1 MATEIK
7 APSFPESVAEGTI
20 AAWHK
25 KPGDSVERDELVVEI
40 ETDKVVLEVVAP
52 EAGTLSDVLA
62 DEGDTVESD
71 QVLGNIGEASA
82 KASDTSEKKPSSK
95 KAASDDKD
103 SDDSA
108 SDKAPKQKKAAAG
121 GKQHEVKAP
130 SFPESVQE
138 GTVASWHKKVGEA
151 VKRDEVLADIETDKV
166 VLEVVAPADGA
177 LAEIKVDADSQVESE
192 EVLALFA
199 EGAGESEQDY
209 DASSDA
215 DSDSDTDTDG
225 ASDDSADE
233 DHNGKILAPAARK
246 MVAENDLDAARIEG
260 TGKGG
265 RILKE
270 DVQKA
275 LKDGSAKKA
284 KDKTGDKAESP
295 KAKQP
300 PASASSAPTAVDG
313 QRPEKRVPMSRL
325 RQTIAKRLVQ
335 AQQTAAMLTTY
346 NEVDMSAIMALRA
359 EYKETFLKAHDTKLG
374 FMSFFVKA
382 ASEAL
387 KRFPDVNASIDG
399 TDIVYHGYQDIS
411 VAVSTDRGLV
421 VPVLRDTDSMKFA
434 DVEKTIVDFGKRA
447 RDGKLGIEEMQG
459 GTFTITNGG
468 IFGSLLSTPIINP
481 PQTAI
486 LGMHKIQERPMA
498 VNGQVEIR
506 PMMYLA
512 VSYDH
517 RMIDG
522 KDAVQFLVVLK
533 ELLEDPAR
541 LLLNV

>member
-7 APSFPESVAEGTI
+7 APTFPESVAEGSV

-25 KPGDSVERDELVVEI
+25 KPGDSVERDELIVEI

-52 EAGTLSDVLA
+52 EAGTLSEINA
-62 DEGDTVESD
+62 EEGDTVQSE
-71 QVLGNIGEASA
+71 QVLGILGAAGDKPKAADKGEKSEDA
-82 KASDTSEKKPSSK
+82 KAEAP
-95 KAASDDKD
+95 ASDAK
-103 SDDSA
+103 
-108 SDKAPKQKKAAAG
+108 PAAG
-121 GKQHEVKAP
+121 GKQHDVKAP
-130 SFPESVQE
+130 TFPESIQE
-138 GTVASWHKKVGEA
+138 GTVASWNKQVGEA
-151 VKRDEVLADIETDKV
+151 VKRDEVLAEIETDKV

-177 LAEIKVDADSQVESE
+177 LAEIKAEEGSQVASE
-192 EVLALFA
+192 EVLAIFS
-199 EGAGESEQDY
+199 EGAGGDSAGSEAAPAES
-209 DASSDA
+209 AKSDA
-215 DSDSDTDTDG
+215 G
-225 ASDDSADE
+225 DDEKVGD
-233 DHNGKILAPAARK
+233 KILAPAARK
-246 MVAENDLDAARIEG
+246 LVAEHDLDVSKIEG

-275 LKDGSAKKA
+275 VKEGSAKKA
-284 KDKTGDKAESP
+284 SK
-295 KAKQP
+295 
-300 PASASSAPTAVDG
+300 PASAPKQAAAAPVVEG
-313 QRPEKRVPMSRL
+313 ERPEKRVPMSRL

-346 NEVDMSAIMALRA
+346 NEVDMGAVMELRA
-359 EYKETFLKAHDTKLG
+359 QYKETFLKAHDTKLG
-374 FMSFFVKA
+374 FMGFFVKA

-399 TDIVYHGYQDIS
+399 SDIVYHGYQDIG

-421 VPVLRDTDSMKFA
+421 VPVLRDTDSMKIA

-447 RDGKLGIEEMQG
+447 RDGKLGIDEMQG

-468 IFGSLLSTPIINP
+468 IFGSLMSTPIINP

-498 VNGQVEIR
+498 VNGKVEIR

-522 KDAVQFLVVLK
+522 KDAVQFLVTIK

-541 LLLNV
+541 LLLDV

>member
-7 APSFPESVAEGTI
+7 APTFPESVAEGTV

-25 KPGDSVERDELVVEI
+25 KPGDSVERDELIVEI

-52 EAGTLSDVLA
+52 EAGTLTDVMA
-62 DEGDTVESD
+62 EEGDTVESE
-71 QVLGNIGEASA
+71 QVLGKIGEGSASGS
-82 KASDTSEKKPSSK
+82 KEEKSS
-95 KAASDDKD
+95 

-108 SDKAPKQKKAAAG
+108 EKTEEKADAKPSEEKQEKPASGGSGG
-121 GKQHEVKAP
+121 GKQHDVKAP
-130 SFPESVQE
+130 SFPESIQE
-138 GTVASWHKKVGEA
+138 GTVATWHKKVGEA

-177 LAEIKVDADSQVESE
+177 LAEIKAEEGSQVESE
-192 EVLALFA
+192 AILATFT
-199 EGAGESEQDY
+199 EGAGGDSSGGDSGG
-209 DASSDA
+209 DSAPAKADSSD
-215 DSDSDTDTDG
+215 DDG
-225 ASDDSADE
+225 ADE
-233 DHNGKILAPAARK
+233 KVGDKILAPAARK
-246 MVAENDLDAARIEG
+246 MVAEHDLDVAKIEG

-275 LKDGSAKKA
+275 VKDGSAKKA
-284 KDKTGDKAESP
+284 
-295 KAKQP
+295 AK
-300 PASASSAPTAVDG
+300 SSAPAKSAAAPAAEG
-313 QRPEKRVPMSRL
+313 ERIEKRVPMSRL

-346 NEVDMSAIMALRA
+346 NEVDMTEIMALRSQ
-359 EYKETFLKAHDTKLG
+359 YKETFLKAHDIKLG
-374 FMSFFVKA
+374 FMGFFVKA
-382 ASEAL
+382 ASEGL

-399 TDIVYHGYQDIS
+399 TDIVYHGYQDIG

-421 VPVLRDTDSMKFA
+421 VPVLRDTDSMKIA
-434 DVEKTIVDFGKRA
+434 DVERKIVDFGKRG
-447 RDGKLGIEEMQG
+447 RDGKLGMDDMIG

-468 IFGSLLSTPIINP
+468 TFGSLMSTPIINP

-486 LGMHKIQERPMA
+486 LGMHKIQDRPMA
-498 VNGQVEIR
+498 VNGKVEIR

-512 VSYDH
+512 LSYDH

-522 KDAVQFLVVLK
+522 KDAVQFLVTLK

-541 LLLNV
+541 LLLDV